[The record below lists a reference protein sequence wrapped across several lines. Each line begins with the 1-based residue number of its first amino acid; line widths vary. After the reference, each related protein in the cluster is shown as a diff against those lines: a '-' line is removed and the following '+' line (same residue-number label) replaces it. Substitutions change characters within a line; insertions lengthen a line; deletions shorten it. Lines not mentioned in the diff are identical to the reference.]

1 MCRLVLERVLIVISS
16 LSIKRNWRRKF
27 FFTDLFFLR
36 LCVKYTNEEATIDC
50 PLPTSSEHQ
59 LSNLTCTVT
68 EKLEKQA
75 ESRIR
80 AKKEQPKVNKALAE
94 RVRRMEEREEA
105 KEAKKKFRDEE
116 EGQEVKEKSNILL
129 DPRFKDLWENP
140 DFEVDEDSREF
151 GLLNPATAN
160 NNVSG

>member
-1 MCRLVLERVLIVISS
+1 MHGYFLSLKLYQTARIIANPQSYNEHRDRVVS
-16 LSIKRNWRRKF
+16 
-27 FFTDLFFLR
+27 
-36 LCVKYTNEEATIDC
+36 
-50 PLPTSSEHQ
+50 
-59 LSNLTCTVT
+59 

-105 KEAKKKFRDEE
+105 KEAKKKYRVEE

>member
-1 MCRLVLERVLIVISS
+1 MHGYFLSLKLYQTARIIANPQSYNEHRDRVVS
-16 LSIKRNWRRKF
+16 
-27 FFTDLFFLR
+27 
-36 LCVKYTNEEATIDC
+36 
-50 PLPTSSEHQ
+50 
-59 LSNLTCTVT
+59 

-105 KEAKKKFRDEE
+105 KEAKKKYRDEE